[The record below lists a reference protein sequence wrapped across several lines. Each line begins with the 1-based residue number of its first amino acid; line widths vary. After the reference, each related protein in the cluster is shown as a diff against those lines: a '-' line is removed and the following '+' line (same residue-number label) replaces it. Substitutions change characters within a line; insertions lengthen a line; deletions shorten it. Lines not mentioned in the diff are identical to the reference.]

1 MVEEKKEKKSQR
13 ILEKLEKA
21 GTKSRITIAKPEVKK
36 IPKKL
41 ERTGTKSREKKIS
54 KKDWTRSATF

>member
-54 KKDWTRSATF
+54 KKD